1 MKVAFNL
8 FPKQQSE
15 EISLHLGQFLIKNSL
30 KYYDANGDKSGINI
44 KIYAT
49 PEEIS
54 RFVSLSKIE
63 NYTVSFPCAIIE
75 LLTPLIQ
82 HLENKGVT
90 EVSFFELPETV
101 TYANEDDTWTVET
114 DWKTF
119 DFVAWWEMREAVT
132 HKLQKGM
139 TTHQVL
145 TIAK

>member
-8 FPKQQSE
+8 FPSKIAE
-15 EISLHLGQFLIKNSL
+15 EINLHLGQFLIKNSL
-30 KYYDANGDKSGINI
+30 KYYDSEGEKSSINI
-44 KIYAT
+44 MIYAT
-49 PEEIS
+49 PKEIAH
-54 RFVSLSKIE
+54 FYSLE
-63 NYTVSFPCAIIE
+63 NIQSYTVFFPCAIIE

-101 TYANEDDTWTVET
+101 TYANDDDVWTVET

-119 DFVAWWEMREAVT
+119 DFVQWWEMREAVT
-132 HKLQKGM
+132 HKLQEGM
-139 TTHQVL
+139 KPHQVL